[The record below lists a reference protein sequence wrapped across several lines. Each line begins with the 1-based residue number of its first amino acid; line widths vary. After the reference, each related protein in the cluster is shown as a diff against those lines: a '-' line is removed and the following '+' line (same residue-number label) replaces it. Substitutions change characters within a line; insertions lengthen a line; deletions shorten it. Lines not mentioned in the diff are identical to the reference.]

1 MCASGKKVGGQKARV
16 FGQVSVVHRANW
28 SALRVS
34 GEHDLSTVELFDA
47 AFAEIMLTDTVDV
60 RVDLSDVTFM
70 DCSTVGKLVH
80 GRSLL
85 ASCNQVLTIRS
96 ATARQRWFLDLCG
109 LADLIGDSP
118 DGTAAHSQRGVTP
131 LESWVDVPATA
142 RAVAGP
148 TPPVERSSVSNSSK
162 ATRE

>member
-1 MCASGKKVGGQKARV
+1 MRFGQKRSAVEVLSER
-16 FGQVSVVHRANW
+16 GRVSVVQEANW
-28 SALRVS
+28 IALRVL
-34 GEHDLSTVELFDA
+34 GDHDLSTAPLFDA

-70 DCSTVGKLVH
+70 DCSTVRMLVD

-85 ASCNQVLTIRS
+85 ASRSQVLTIRG

-109 LADLIGDSP
+109 QADLIGDVP
-118 DGTAAHSQRGVTP
+118 DGTAEHAQRGVTP

-148 TPPVERSSVSNSSK
+148 TSPVERNSVSNRLEV
-162 ATRE
+162 TRE

>member
-1 MCASGKKVGGQKARV
+1 MCASGKEIGGRNA
-16 FGQVSVVHRANW
+16 FELGQVNVVQEASW

-34 GEHDLSTVELFDA
+34 GEHDLSTADLFDA
-47 AFAEIMLTDTVDV
+47 AFAEIMLTDIVDV

-70 DCSTVGKLVH
+70 DCSTVRKLVH

-85 ASCNQVLTIRS
+85 AARNQVLTIRG

-118 DGTAAHSQRGVTP
+118 DGTAEHAQRGVTP

-148 TPPVERSSVSNSSK
+148 TPPVERSSVSNHSK